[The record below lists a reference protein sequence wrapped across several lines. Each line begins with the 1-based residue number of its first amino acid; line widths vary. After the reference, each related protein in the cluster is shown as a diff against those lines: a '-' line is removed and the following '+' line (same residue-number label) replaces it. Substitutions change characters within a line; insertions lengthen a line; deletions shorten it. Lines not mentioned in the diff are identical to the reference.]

1 MKRNA
6 LVSLFALLLMATGMG
21 TTHGAEYNIKFAHP
35 APPED
40 PAHVSAQLFA
50 KLVAERTNN
59 QVEVT
64 IFPGSQ
70 LGKSQQV
77 VQGMQSGAI
86 EMAFFSTT
94 HLVNFVPQ
102 FGVLDL
108 PFLVTKQSEVS
119 KLLDGEIGQS
129 IMEELPPIGLIGL
142 AYSESSFR
150 SVFTKEPVNSLD
162 ELKGLKLRVPN
173 SPVYVGTV
181 KAMDALPTPIPF
193 RELYSALQQGVV
205 DGAETSGSAY
215 WSYKFYEVGGHWI
228 TTNHTILPGIY
239 LISKVF
245 WDKLP
250 EDIQKTVRETAVEVG
265 QSHRKLSWEQ
275 DKTGLEMAQEKGVML
290 HDIGD
295 LTPVIT
301 RARAMYPELAKAIG
315 PDLVDRAVALFQ

>member
-6 LVSLFALLLMATGMG
+6 LVTLVALVSLAIGAG
-21 TTHGAEYNIKFAHP
+21 TAYGAEYKIKYAHP
-35 APPED
+35 APPSD
-40 PAHVSAQLFA
+40 PGHISAQRFA
-50 KLVAERTNN
+50 KLIAERTNN

-77 VQGMQSGAI
+77 VQGLQSGAI

-108 PFLVTKQSEVS
+108 PFLVTKQSDAS

-129 IMEELPPIGLIGL
+129 VLTKLPAIGLVGL

-150 SVFTKEPVNSLD
+150 SVFTKKPVDSLD

-181 KAMDALPTPIPF
+181 KAMGALPTPIPF

-215 WSYKFYEVGGHWI
+215 WSYKFYEVGKHWI
-228 TTNHTILPGIY
+228 ITNHTILPGVY
-239 LISKVF
+239 LISKKF

-250 EDIQKTVRETAVEVG
+250 ADIQKTIKMTAVEVG
-265 QSHRKLSWEQ
+265 LFHRKLSWEQ
-275 DKTGLEMAQEKGVML
+275 DTTGLERAKKNGVKV
-290 HDIGD
+290 HNIGD
-295 LTPVIT
+295 LSPVIKK
-301 RARAMYPELAKAIG
+301 ARAIYPELAKKIG
-315 PDLVDRAVALFQ
+315 PDLVRRAVALFQ

>member
-6 LVSLFALLLMATGMG
+6 LVALVALVLMATGVG
-21 TTHGAEYNIKFAHP
+21 TAYSAEFNIKFAHP

-40 PAHVSAQLFA
+40 GAHISAQLFA
-50 KLVAERTNN
+50 KLIAERTSN

-64 IFPGSQ
+64 VFPGSQ

-77 VQGMQSGAI
+77 VQGLQSGAI

-108 PFLVTKQSEVS
+108 PFLVTKQSDVS

-129 IMEELPPIGLIGL
+129 ILTNLPPIGLIGL

-150 SVFTKEPVNSLD
+150 SVFTKKPVNSLD
-162 ELKGLKLRVPN
+162 DLKGLKLRVPN

-228 TTNHTILPGIY
+228 VTNHTILPGIY
-239 LISKVF
+239 LMSKVF

-250 EDIQKTVRETAVEVG
+250 DNIRKTVKETAVEVG
-265 QSHRKLSWEQ
+265 QSHRNLSWEL
-275 DKTGLEMAQEKGVML
+275 DESGLKMAQANGVKV

-301 RARAMYPELAKAIG
+301 KARAMYPELAKKIG

>member
-6 LVSLFALLLMATGMG
+6 LVALFALLLMASGMG
-21 TTHGAEYNIKFAHP
+21 TTYGAEYSIKFAHP

-50 KLVAERTNN
+50 KLVAERTND
-59 QVEVT
+59 QVAVT
-64 IFPGSQ
+64 VFPGSQ

-119 KLLDGEIGQS
+119 QLLDGEIGLS
-129 IMEELPPIGLIGL
+129 ILEELPPIGLIGL

-150 SVFTKEPVNSLD
+150 SVFTKEPVSSLD

-181 KAMDALPTPIPF
+181 KSMDALPTPIPF

-215 WSYKFYEVGGHWI
+215 WSYKFYEVGRHWI

-239 LISKVF
+239 LMSKVF

-250 EDIQKTVRETAVEVG
+250 EDIQKTVKETAVEVG
-265 QSHRKLSWEQ
+265 LSHRKLSWEQ
-275 DKTGLEMAQEKGVML
+275 DESGLVKAQENGVML

-301 RARAMYPELAKAIG
+301 RARALYPELAKAIG
-315 PDLVDRAVALFQ
+315 PDLVNRAVALFQ

>member
-6 LVSLFALLLMATGMG
+6 LVALVALVLMATGVG
-21 TTHGAEYNIKFAHP
+21 TAYSAEFNIKFAHP
-35 APPED
+35 APPAD
-40 PAHVSAQLFA
+40 GAHISAQLFA
-50 KLVAERTNN
+50 KLIAERTSN

-64 IFPGSQ
+64 VFPGSQ

-77 VQGMQSGAI
+77 VQGLQSGAI

-108 PFLVTKQSEVS
+108 PFLVTKQSDVS

-129 IMEELPPIGLIGL
+129 ILTNLPPIGLIGL

-150 SVFTKEPVNSLD
+150 SVFTKKPVNSLD
-162 ELKGLKLRVPN
+162 DLKGLKLRVPN

-228 TTNHTILPGIY
+228 VTNHTILPGIY
-239 LISKVF
+239 LMSKVF

-250 EDIQKTVRETAVEVG
+250 DNIRKTVKETAVEVG
-265 QSHRKLSWEQ
+265 QSHRNLSWEL
-275 DKTGLEMAQEKGVML
+275 DESGLEMAQANGVKV

-301 RARAMYPELAKAIG
+301 KARAMYPELAKKIG
-315 PDLVDRAVALFQ
+315 PDLVNRAVALFQ

>member
-6 LVSLFALLLMATGMG
+6 IVTLVALVSLAFGVSTAYA
-21 TTHGAEYNIKFAHP
+21 AEYKVKFAHP
-35 APPED
+35 APPGD
-40 PAHVSAQLFA
+40 GAYISANKFA
-50 KLVAERTNN
+50 KLIGERTNN
-59 QVEVT
+59 QVQVT
-64 IFPGSQ
+64 VFPGSQ

-108 PFLVTKQSEVS
+108 PFLVTKQSDVS

-129 IMEELPPIGLIGL
+129 VLTHLPAIGLIGL
-142 AYSESSFR
+142 SYSESSFR
-150 SVFTKEPVNSLD
+150 SVFTKKPVNSLD

-181 KAMDALPTPIPF
+181 KAMGALPTPIPF

-215 WSYKFYEVGGHWI
+215 WSYKFYEVGKHWVI
-228 TTNHTILPGIY
+228 TNHTILPGVY
-239 LISKVF
+239 LMSKKF

-250 EDIQKTVRETAVEVG
+250 ADIQKTVKTTAMEVG
-265 QSHRKLSWEQ
+265 QAHRKLSWEM
-275 DKTGLEMAQEKGVML
+275 DKSGLEKAKKNGVTV

-295 LTPVIT
+295 LSPVIKK
-301 RARAMYPELAKAIG
+301 ARAIYPELAKKIG
-315 PDLVDRAVALFQ
+315 PDLVNRAVALF

>member
-1 MKRNA
+1 
-6 LVSLFALLLMATGMG
+6 
-21 TTHGAEYNIKFAHP
+21 
-35 APPED
+35 
-40 PAHVSAQLFA
+40 
-50 KLVAERTNN
+50 
-59 QVEVT
+59 
-64 IFPGSQ
+64 
-70 LGKSQQV
+70 
-77 VQGMQSGAI
+77 VQGLQSGAI

-108 PFLVTKQSEVS
+108 PFLVTRQSDVS

-129 IMEELPPIGLIGL
+129 ILTELPPIGLIGL

-150 SVFTKEPVNSLD
+150 SVFTKMPVNSLD

-228 TTNHTILPGIY
+228 VTNHTILPGIY
-239 LISKVF
+239 LMSKVF

-250 EDIQKTVRETAVEVG
+250 DNIRKTVKETAVEVG
-265 QSHRKLSWEQ
+265 QSHRNLSWEL
-275 DKTGLEMAQEKGVML
+275 DESGLEMAKEKGVVV
-290 HDIGD
+290 HDVGD
-295 LTPVIT
+295 LTSVIT
-301 RARAMYPELAKAIG
+301 KARALYPELAKAIG